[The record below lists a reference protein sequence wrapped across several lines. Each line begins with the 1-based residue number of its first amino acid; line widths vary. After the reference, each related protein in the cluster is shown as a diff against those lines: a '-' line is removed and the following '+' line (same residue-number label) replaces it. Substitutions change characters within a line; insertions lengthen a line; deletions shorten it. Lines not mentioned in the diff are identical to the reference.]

1 MAQRRDTFDRLVI
14 APDAV
19 RIADYKTN
27 RLVPKSLPEAQ
38 ARYQGYIRQLSL
50 YRAVLEKL
58 YPDRPIRAALVWTA
72 APSLME
78 IPAEALDAA
87 LHRLTKP

>member
-1 MAQRRDTFDRLVI
+1 
-14 APDAV
+14 
-19 RIADYKTN
+19 
-27 RLVPKSLPEAQ
+27 
-38 ARYQGYIRQLSL
+38 LSL
-50 YRAVLEKL
+50 YRAGLEKL